1 MVIVNI
7 KRWKRENNFVQIVK
21 ICKKIEKGTKG
32 TVVNL
37 SFLTQREIIS
47 LLLCYITYIWWW
59 FVILIF
65 CHLFSLP
72 FLINICYYYYVI
84 FFLLFE
90 LLVQEVSNISSSPCV
105 SSAAIGFDLMT
116 FFTLLPVRVNV
127 KQKKI

>member
-7 KRWKRENNFVQIVK
+7 KRWKRENNFVQLVK

-47 LLLCYITYIWWW
+47 LLLCYYNIYIYKR
-59 FVILIF
+59 ILCDI
-65 CHLFSLP
+65 LSS
-72 FLINICYYYYVI
+72 IWVVSMI
-84 FFLLFE
+84 
-90 LLVQEVSNISSSPCV
+90 QEVSNISSSPCV

>member
-7 KRWKRENNFVQIVK
+7 KRWKGENNFVQIVK

-47 LLLCYITYIWWW
+47 LLLCYITYMWWC

-65 CHLFSLP
+65 FPMLP
-72 FLINICYYYYVI
+72 QKFHEMWHGGKASKD
-84 FFLLFE
+84 LLLKLRF
-90 LLVQEVSNISSSPCV
+90 CV
-105 SSAAIGFDLMT
+105 EKDSI
-116 FFTLLPVRVNV
+116 
-127 KQKKI
+127 IYIWY